1 MVKPMVKQVVPLQ
14 PMKDH
19 ATVDIHTAAYGGP
32 PATAGG
38 HALNDDD
45 DDHRVPQWSRLLVG
59 TAACGE
65 ESTQCRFSGRTCD
78 PMKDPHWSKVL
89 L

>member
-19 ATVDIHTAAYGGP
+19 GRADIHTAACGGP

-38 HALNDDD
+38 HALNEMRATVC
-45 DDHRVPQWSRLLVG
+45 HTGTGSWWELQLVERSPCSAVLLVG
-59 TAACGE
+59 PVT
-65 ESTQCRFSGRTCD
+65 
-78 PMKDPHWSKVL
+78 P
-89 L
+89 

>member
-19 ATVDIHTAAYGGP
+19 GRADIHTAACGGP

-38 HALNDDD
+38 HALNEMRATVC
-45 DDHRVPQWSRLLVG
+45 HWNRLLVG

-65 ESTQCRFSGRTCD
+65 E
-78 PMKDPHWSKVL
+78 PM
-89 L
+89 